1 MTFIPKPQ
9 EVYKHFKGNM
19 YQVVTVAQHCDT
31 GEQLVIYQAMYGDYQ
46 IYARELSSFNELL
59 DKEKYPEAT
68 QKFRFE
74 LQGPNSFRQVSANV
88 SNLAESNQAPDEH
101 SEEEI
106 AGLDPLLLEFL
117 DADSY
122 TKRLQILGALH
133 HRITDDMITTMA
145 IACDVEVAP
154 AELQNRYESLKSCLT
169 VLEHYECKRLR

>member
-31 GEQLVIYQAMYGDYQ
+31 GEQMVIYQAMYGDYQ
-46 IYARELSSFNELL
+46 VYARELSSFNELL
-59 DKEKYPEAT
+59 DKAKYPEAT

-88 SNLAESNQAPDEH
+88 SNLAESNRASAEY
-101 SEEEI
+101 SEEE
-106 AGLDPLLLEFL
+106 ALSLDPLLLEFL

-122 TKRLQILGALH
+122 TKRLQMC
-133 HRITDDMITTMA
+133 ITS
-145 IACDVEVAP
+145 P
-154 AELQNRYESLKSCLT
+154 Y
-169 VLEHYECKRLR
+169 YG